1 MHFACVVLLLPTCRK
16 VKCTH
21 NMRITDQLAMHILD
35 ILIQIHACDMCL
47 MVVENAENVFKGH
60 CFLDVDLFSLS
71 LFIFISAFYCSFV
84 LFYFWFI
91 FSFAKKSRALKF
103 QWHQIWY
110 KNASLSIDM
119 ASVELTQ
126 SNVKHHFRDH
136 SSQSII
142 FC

>member
-1 MHFACVVLLLPTCRK
+1 MYFACVVLLLPTCRK

-71 LFIFISAFYCSFV
+71 LFLSQPFIV
-84 LFYFWFI
+84 LLFYFI
-91 FSFAKKSRALKF
+91 FDSFLVSPKKSRALKF